1 MLRFALRRALL
12 ALAVGLA
19 VSAIAFLLL
28 RVSGDL
34 AAALA
39 GEDAPAAEVE
49 RIRAQFG
56 LDRPLV
62 VQYAEWLGRALTGDF
77 GLSLANQRPIA
88 ELIGQ
93 RAANTFFL
101 AGDAAVIAV
110 PLAVGLGLLA
120 ALYRGSFL
128 DRFISSSTLAVIST
142 LVWPNVARQEPSA

>member
-56 LDRPLV
+56 LDRPLAL
-62 VQYAEWLGRALTGDF
+62 QYLQWLGRALMGEVAAARF
-77 GLSLANQRPIA
+77 QSLC
-88 ELIGQ
+88 
-93 RAANTFFL
+93 
-101 AGDAAVIAV
+101 
-110 PLAVGLGLLA
+110 
-120 ALYRGSFL
+120 
-128 DRFISSSTLAVIST
+128 
-142 LVWPNVARQEPSA
+142 SAMGVECVVQ